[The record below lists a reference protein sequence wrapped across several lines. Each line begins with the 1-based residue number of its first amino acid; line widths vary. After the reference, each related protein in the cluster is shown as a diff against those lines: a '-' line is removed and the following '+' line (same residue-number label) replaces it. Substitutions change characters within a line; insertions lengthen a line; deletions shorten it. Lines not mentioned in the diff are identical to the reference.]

1 MLLLHLPPLNPDNVP
16 WRVEYLEFDPE
27 MVTKHNVV
35 SAFRAL
41 PRARTICVRPHAGEY
56 PSPRYAL
63 AAPYDTGDTLMF
75 GTTNNENASAEL
87 KTLLSRHQDI
97 VFTGERAL
105 TLMRALELR
114 LLTKELLTGK
124 NVVIIKNL
132 VQAAHLFKNAWAGL
146 KPDIRVLAMAIW
158 ARDLSLVASEAPND
172 ALSNTA
178 SNINNSNQ
186 AKNGNNGI
194 SFSDNHGNGNGNG
207 NVNSNG
213 NSNGNENSPGNNAP
227 SATPNPNLKAELKTE
242 LATKDYRDPK
252 TSPLTVLECAT
263 IVLLDLWKHFKALT
277 SYYLKPAFPF
287 TNQSLPPKTKPSL
300 WLALKEQEMRL
311 IVPLRNI
318 GGKIYA
324 ADIGAFTD
332 DSNILDS
339 ACMLIDDHTWIMS
352 PAPVI
357 TKSILNS
364 LGLDAMVAQSRLEVI
379 SKLVNDEER
388 LVEYFDEALA
398 RNPEETALTAPLTN
412 YKAMNL
418 RAAMRLEHHTY
429 QTISNCHGDVGE
441 LTKMLPALKG
451 FYRLMVMDYLA
462 GVSPEYLNEP
472 YRTGWLEA
480 ARSREL
486 YGREMFTKEMN
497 QINGLNLTTRQQ
509 NVIKRLLSAVE
520 NLMNG

>member
-1 MLLLHLPPLNPDNVP
+1 MLLLHLPPLNADNVP

-27 MVTKHNVV
+27 MVTKYNVV

-41 PRARTICVRPHAGEY
+41 PRARTICVRPRAGEY

-63 AAPYDTGDTLMF
+63 ASPYDTGDTLMF

-105 TLMRALELR
+105 ALMRALELR

-146 KPDIRVLAMAIW
+146 KPDIRGLAMAIW
-158 ARDLSLVASEAPND
+158 ARDLSLAASEAPND

-178 SNINNSNQ
+178 SNINNSVQ
-186 AKNGNNGI
+186 ANNSNNGI
-194 SFSDNHGNGNGNG
+194 SISGNNGNG
-207 NVNSNG
+207 NVNSNVNKNSHG
-213 NSNGNENSPGNNAP
+213 NSAH
-227 SATPNPNLKAELKTE
+227 SATLNLNLKAELKTE

-318 GGKIYA
+318 GNKIYA

-357 TKSILNS
+357 TNNILNS
-364 LGLDAMVAQSRLEVI
+364 LSLDAEVAQSRLEVI
-379 SKLVNDEER
+379 SKLINDEAR

-398 RNPEETALTAPLTN
+398 RNPEETAITAPLSN

-451 FYRLMVMDYLA
+451 VYRLMVMDYLA

-509 NVIKRLLSAVE
+509 NVIKRLLNAVE